1 MPSPNTSSRCIKP
14 VFAQSSKTVKLNSLC
29 ELIRLIMLKTTLSI
43 YCVLLFMDSLV
54 ISVPV
59 MGAEYNFEVSD
70 GESRNN
76 QSGIARMGVIGGIV
90 QHAGLA
96 GL

>member
-1 MPSPNTSSRCIKP
+1 M
-14 VFAQSSKTVKLNSLC
+14 
-29 ELIRLIMLKTTLSI
+29 
-43 YCVLLFMDSLV
+43 

-59 MGAEYNFEVSD
+59 MGTEYNYEVSS

-90 QHAGLA
+90 QHAGHEGVTCRIVKTRRA
-96 GL
+96 CKIICSNGVVRTCNRG

>member
-1 MPSPNTSSRCIKP
+1 
-14 VFAQSSKTVKLNSLC
+14 
-29 ELIRLIMLKTTLSI
+29 
-43 YCVLLFMDSLV
+43 MDSLV

-59 MGAEYNFEVSD
+59 MGTEYNYEVSS

-90 QHAGLA
+90 QHGDMRVHHV
-96 GL
+96 GF